1 MPYSEFSHFETGK
14 KGQQLIN
21 QHQLCDGHTFELLN
35 RLEFEITV
43 LYLEYF
49 GNPPLCGLES
59 IQLCASRNLRWLF
72 LYQQQQLDS
81 RHNNGNRQQKQFS
94 FFLCVCMLFCFLP
107 YLFLVLSTQYT
118 VKSIVITCPIS
129 TKCATFFWQLCCPSV
144 NVVSFTCITIVTY
157 ILIPT

>member
-1 MPYSEFSHFETGK
+1 MFQMSQVIHALVGQEAAKISEIKVRGK
-14 KGQQLIN
+14 KKCLILNCPILKQKRGQQLIN
-21 QHQLCDGHTFELLN
+21 QHQLCDCHTFELLN

-94 FFLCVCMLFCFLP
+94 FFFILP
-107 YLFLVLSTQYT
+107 YLFCVVVATTPKYI
-118 VKSIVITCPIS
+118 VKNIVIT
-129 TKCATFFWQLCCPSV
+129 
-144 NVVSFTCITIVTY
+144 
-157 ILIPT
+157 